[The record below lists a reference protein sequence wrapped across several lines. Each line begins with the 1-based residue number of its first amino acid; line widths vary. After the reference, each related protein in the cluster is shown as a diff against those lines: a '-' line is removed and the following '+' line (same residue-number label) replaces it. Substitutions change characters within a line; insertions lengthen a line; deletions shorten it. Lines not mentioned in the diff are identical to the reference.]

1 VIDVHPAGNQGPA
14 SGNSS
19 TVSDKSTQ
27 PSARDILASVK
38 AYAVPD
44 SFKGLRQLLVTAVA
58 FFGLWLTMWWSLDVS
73 YWLTLVLAV
82 PTGLFL
88 VRFFLIQHDCGHG
101 SFFRSQ
107 RANDMIGR
115 MLSVLTLTPYTYW
128 RRMHA
133 EHHASSGNLDR
144 RGEGDVTTL
153 TVREYI
159 ALSRWQ
165 RLLYQLYRHPIVL
178 FGIGPAFVFIIKHR
192 FPLDLSIRKTRMWG
206 SVMSTNG
213 AVAAVVVALCFL
225 VGPAELIKLQV
236 PVTLIASAIG
246 VWLFFIQ
253 HQFDG
258 VHWWRDDDWS
268 SDHAALYGSSYYNLP
283 KVLQWLTAN
292 IGLHHI
298 HHLCSRVPNYRLQEC
313 QDQLPEL
320 SQAKR
325 VTFME
330 SLRCTRLALW
340 DEAGKQMIRFRDLK
354 RMRALGR
361 SNPA

>member
-1 VIDVHPAGNQGPA
+1 MIDVHPAGSQGSAPCI
-14 SGNSS
+14 SS
-19 TVSDKSTQ
+19 SPEVSPTATPHDLV
-27 PSARDILASVK
+27 ARVK
-38 AYAVPD
+38 AHAVPD
-44 SFKGLRQLLVTAVA
+44 SFKGLRQLLVTAAA
-58 FFGLWLTMWWSLDVS
+58 FCGLWLTMWWSLDVS
-73 YWLTLVLAV
+73 YWLTLALSV
-82 PTGLFL
+82 PAGFFL

-107 RANDMIGR
+107 RANDLVGR
-115 MLSVLTLTPYTYW
+115 MLSVLTLTPYPYW

-133 EHHASSGNLDR
+133 EHHATSGNLDR
-144 RGEGDVTTL
+144 RGVGDVTTL
-153 TVREYI
+153 TVREYL

-165 RLLYQLYRHPIVL
+165 RFLYQLYRHPIVL
-178 FGIGPAFVFIIKHR
+178 FGSGPAYVFVIKHR
-192 FPLDLSIRKTRMWG
+192 FPLDLSLRKTRMWG

-213 AVAAVVVALCFL
+213 AIAAVLVVLGL
-225 VGPAELIKLQV
+225 LIGPIDLIKLQV

-258 VHWWRDDDWS
+258 VHWWRGDDWNP
-268 SDHAALYGSSYYNLP
+268 DHAALYGCSYYTLP

-313 QDQLPEL
+313 QDRVPEL
-320 SQAKR
+320 DQVRR
-325 VTFME
+325 VTLLE

-340 DEAGKQMIRFRDLK
+340 DEAGKQLIRFRDLK
-354 RMRALGR
+354 TMRALGR
-361 SNPA
+361 SARA